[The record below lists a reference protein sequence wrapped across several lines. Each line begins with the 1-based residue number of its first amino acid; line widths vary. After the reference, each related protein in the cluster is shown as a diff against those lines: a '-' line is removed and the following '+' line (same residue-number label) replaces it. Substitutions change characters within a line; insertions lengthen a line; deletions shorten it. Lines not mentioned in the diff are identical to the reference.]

1 VTWGA
6 ARTKNW
12 PQVPVLKEVGIDLV
26 ANSPYGIGGP
36 KGMDPK
42 IVQVLHDAFKKGL
55 DEPIYRAALE
65 KFDQE
70 LFYLNTE
77 DYNKHARQQIEEAK
91 RLVQD
96 LGLAKK

>member
-1 VTWGA
+1 MGRQDFRV
-6 ARTKNW
+6 
-12 PQVPVLKEVGIDLV
+12 VGWQLQFG
-26 ANSPYGIGGP
+26 S
-36 KGMDPK
+36 
-42 IVQVLHDAFKKGL
+42 
-55 DEPIYRAALE
+55 
-65 KFDQE
+65 FDQE